1 MRYRDRFAFFFGED
15 SEIVEQRY
23 AATFGARVAVID
35 MPRGTD
41 IRRTLASLN
50 ENGVVTQQSAMSLM
64 RPDQLIFAYERAM
77 ALAGAVVPH
86 LRTALLLG
94 LGGGAMVRFLAAFF
108 PDCAL
113 TIVEHDAVIVE
124 LAKRHFR
131 IDHPVALADAV
142 TFLRE
147 TQARFD
153 AIFV

>member
-1 MRYRDRFAFFFGED
+1 
-15 SEIVEQRY
+15 
-23 AATFGARVAVID
+23 

-64 RPDQLIFAYERAM
+64 RPEQLIFAYERAM
-77 ALAGAVVPH
+77 ALAGAVVPQ

-94 LGGGAMVRFLAAFF
+94 LGAARWSRFLAAFF

-131 IDHPVALADAV
+131 IDHPVAL
-142 TFLRE
+142 TMP
-147 TQARFD
+147 
-153 AIFV
+153 